1 MDAKVKSIN
10 DSQKALATETK
21 ARLKEY
27 RLEIRQFKKE
37 FGEKATKQEF
47 LKTNQDMQENR
58 TQFDT

>member
-27 RLEIRQFKKE
+27 RIEIRQFKKE
-37 FGEKATKQEF
+37 FSEKATK
-47 LKTNQDMQENR
+47 
-58 TQFDT
+58 